1 MNKLIFALALAG
13 ISFGVISCTGESSNE
28 LVNNDE
34 VFEANDQEPTVS
46 IINKVVSA
54 TEFKELLS
62 VPGAQIVDVRTSK
75 EVALGKI
82 EGAINFNFY
91 DSDFEDKMSTL
102 IKDKPVMVYCKAG
115 GRSGKT
121 AAMLKDLG
129 FLEVYDL
136 EGGYSNWSE

>member
-1 MNKLIFALALAG
+1 MNKLIFVLALAG

-54 TEFKELLS
+54 AEFKDLLS
-62 VPGAQIVDVRTSK
+62 VSGVQIVDVRTPK
-75 EVALGKI
+75 EVASGKI
-82 EGAINFNFY
+82 EGAINVNFY
-91 DSDFEDKMSTL
+91 DSDFEDKMSTFV
-102 IKDKPVMVYCKAG
+102 KDKPVMVYCKAG

>member
-1 MNKLIFALALAG
+1 MNKLIFALTLAG
-13 ISFGVISCTGESSNE
+13 ISFGVISCTGESSND
-28 LVNNDE
+28 LVNNNE
-34 VFEANDQEPTVS
+34 VFEATYQEPTVS
-46 IINKVVSA
+46 VINKVVSA
-54 TEFKELLS
+54 AEFKELLS
-62 VPGAQIVDVRTSK
+62 VPGAQIVDVRTSE

>member
-54 TEFKELLS
+54 AEFKDLLS
-62 VPGAQIVDVRTSK
+62 VSGVQIVDVRTPE
-75 EVALGKI
+75 EVASGKI
-82 EGAINFNFY
+82 EGAINVNFY
-91 DSDFEDKMSTL
+91 DSDFEDKMSTFV
-102 IKDKPVMVYCKAG
+102 KDKPVMVYCKAG

>member
-62 VPGAQIVDVRTSK
+62 VPGAQIVDVRTSE